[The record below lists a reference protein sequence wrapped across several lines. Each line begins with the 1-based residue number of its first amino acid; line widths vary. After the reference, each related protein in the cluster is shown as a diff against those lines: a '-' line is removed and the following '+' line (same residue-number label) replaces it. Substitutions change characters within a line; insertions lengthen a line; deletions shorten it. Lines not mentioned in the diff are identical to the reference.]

1 MVGPTISRYI
11 SSSTVFSRANSSRI
25 SSRHL
30 WARWR
35 SMGYMAPVKTWPSGR
50 RAIRAPKM
58 SHLTRVFEADR
69 SVTFKTRAS
78 PRAQA
83 KTAAPPP
90 LPPALED
97 GVTHEP
103 LADVDLQHPL
113 RARRQGVKS
122 VEVFL
127 MGAAEIRFA
136 DRVIYLLFVFRL
148 EPCDGRGRRCELL
161 ARQRSCRPVFVEAA
175 FLVLQP
181 AAARA
186 RIVSTDLVHRITDLL
201 REPVRGSPSG

>member
-1 MVGPTISRYI
+1 MSGQQRAARSRGEP
-11 SSSTVFSRANSSRI
+11 A
-25 SSRHL
+25 
-30 WARWR
+30 
-35 SMGYMAPVKTWPSGR
+35 G
-50 RAIRAPKM
+50 
-58 SHLTRVFEADR
+58 
-69 SVTFKTRAS
+69 
-78 PRAQA
+78 
-83 KTAAPPP
+83 AAP
-90 LPPALED
+90 LPPALEA
-97 GVTHEP
+97 GAPPEP
-103 LADVDLQHPL
+103 LADVDLQHSL

-136 DRVIYLLFVFRL
+136 DRVIYLVFVFRL

-186 RIVSTDLVHRITDLL
+186 RIR
-201 REPVRGSPSG
+201 